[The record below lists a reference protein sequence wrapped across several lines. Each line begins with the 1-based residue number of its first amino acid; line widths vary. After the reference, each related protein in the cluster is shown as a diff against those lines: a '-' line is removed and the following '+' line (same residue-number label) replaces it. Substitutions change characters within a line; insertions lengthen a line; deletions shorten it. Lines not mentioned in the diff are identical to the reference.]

1 MGLFKKKIVKEIYDG
16 AWGHLVSD
24 HKIDVDTLSRDIR
37 CVDKPGVID
46 GDIPVTLLRVFRL
59 SDVAQKGIS
68 VTGWET
74 VDQHPDLILFGSYLT
89 RANTAHLQ
97 RKRP

>member
-1 MGLFKKKIVKEIYDG
+1 MGLFKKKVVKEIYDG

-37 CVDKPGVID
+37 CVDKAGVID
-46 GDIPVTLLRVFRL
+46 GNAPVTLLRVFRL
-59 SDVAQKGIS
+59 SDVQQKGIT

-74 VDQHPDLILFGSYLT
+74 FDQYPELLLFEGYLT
-89 RANTAHLQ
+89 RTNVAKLQ